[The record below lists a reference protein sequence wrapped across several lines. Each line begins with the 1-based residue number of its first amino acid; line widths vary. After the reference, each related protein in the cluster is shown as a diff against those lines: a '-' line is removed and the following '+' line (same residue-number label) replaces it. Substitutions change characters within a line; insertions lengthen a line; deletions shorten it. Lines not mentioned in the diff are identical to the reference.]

1 MTAFSVIIDRNVW
14 KKWGNIMKSIQSK
27 MICFILIGIIVSTT
41 MIGGIG
47 IKSAKSV
54 VDSDSV
60 QIMNLTCSE
69 KAQELNTLLA
79 RIEQSVEIL
88 SVITTDGLEDIET
101 LKNDQEFCKNYS
113 NEIKNAGL
121 TIANATDG
129 AVAVWVRFDPNITT
143 DVGFFLVKNMTTG
156 TFEDYEMTDILK
168 YSKDDVEHVGWYYEP
183 QKAKQAI
190 WMQPYYNK
198 NIDIYM
204 ISYIIPVYRN
214 GKFLGVVGMDIDFNY
229 ITNQSDS
236 IKVYQTGTGFLVDE
250 SFNLVHGKKLKQ
262 NKLKDEFKQSLLSKK
277 QGILTDKDEV
287 YEYSLFGVKKKVAFR
302 SLKNGMVLGV
312 TAPVSEIDSTKDKLI
327 KKIIVITLLIA
338 LVFLFMAWVIAKT
351 IVLPLKKLDV
361 AAREIAKGNLD
372 ASLDCK
378 SKDEVG
384 SLSKSLK
391 EMVSQLK
398 LRIQYMNELAYF
410 DTLTNV
416 KNNTAYLQEVTF
428 LKKEMDTGAVDFTL
442 FVVDVYGLKEINAH
456 YGHDYGN
463 KLIISAANA
472 MIQIFGYE
480 NVFRIGGDEFA
491 VIMKDI
497 SSTKGSELQQKFIK
511 LVQNAEGEI
520 KLSAA
525 IGGAAFHPTVDSDYE
540 GVFKR
545 ADANMYEMKERMKAQ
560 GETSRIRKM

>member
-1 MTAFSVIIDRNVW
+1 MTAFSVIIDRKVW

-143 DVGFFLVKNMTTG
+143 DVVFFLVKNMTTG
-156 TFEDYEMTDILK
+156 TFEDYEMTDIFK

-338 LVFLFMAWVIAKT
+338 LVFLFMAWVNAKT

-442 FVVDVYGLKEINAH
+442 FVVDVNGLKEINDH

-491 VIMKDI
+491 VIMKNI

>member
-1 MTAFSVIIDRNVW
+1 MTAFSVIIDRKVW

-156 TFEDYEMTDILK
+156 TFEDYEMTDIFK

-214 GKFLGVVGMDIDFNY
+214 GKFLGVVGMDIDFNF
-229 ITNQSDS
+229 ITIQSDC

-277 QGILTDKDEV
+277 QEILTDKDEV

-442 FVVDVYGLKEINAH
+442 FVVDVNGLKEINDH

>member
-1 MTAFSVIIDRNVW
+1 
-14 KKWGNIMKSIQSK
+14 
-27 MICFILIGIIVSTT
+27 
-41 MIGGIG
+41 
-47 IKSAKSV
+47 
-54 VDSDSV
+54 
-60 QIMNLTCSE
+60 
-69 KAQELNTLLA
+69 
-79 RIEQSVEIL
+79 
-88 SVITTDGLEDIET
+88 
-101 LKNDQEFCKNYS
+101 
-113 NEIKNAGL
+113 
-121 TIANATDG
+121 
-129 AVAVWVRFDPNITT
+129 
-143 DVGFFLVKNMTTG
+143 
-156 TFEDYEMTDILK
+156 
-168 YSKDDVEHVGWYYEP
+168 
-183 QKAKQAI
+183 
-190 WMQPYYNK
+190 
-198 NIDIYM
+198 
-204 ISYIIPVYRN
+204 
-214 GKFLGVVGMDIDFNY
+214 
-229 ITNQSDS
+229 
-236 IKVYQTGTGFLVDE
+236 
-250 SFNLVHGKKLKQ
+250 
-262 NKLKDEFKQSLLSKK
+262 
-277 QGILTDKDEV
+277 
-287 YEYSLFGVKKKVAFR
+287 
-302 SLKNGMVLGV
+302 MVLGV

-442 FVVDVYGLKEINAH
+442 FVVDVNGLKEINDH